1 MFIAGKK
8 GLKQDG
14 RERLLMTGYGG
25 FNLSMTPDWNPA

>member
-14 RERLLMTGYGG
+14 TERLLMTAYGG
-25 FNLSMTPDWNPA
+25 FNLSELPQ